1 MGLTCITG
9 KALQPPFETSGRVG
23 SFDGCGT
30 ELVSLRGVLQRRL
43 FTDGLH
49 VHDKRVVL
57 CNGGIEPT
65 AESTAPPLHAAT
77 ADRLHNPTNNRYR
90 HDDAH
95 KCAQDDPVGHAKMAH
110 FAKLPLTIAGT
121 DALPILGIAGAVVF
135 TLCRALCAGVYAL
148 GMLNGTTSGDGH
160 RGDEKC
166 KQDTDAN
173 VHAF

>member
-1 MGLTCITG
+1 MGLTRITG
-9 KALQPPFETSGRVG
+9 KASQPPFETSGRVG

-30 ELVSLRGVLQRRL
+30 ELVSLRGVLQRRPL
-43 FTDGLH
+43 TDGLH
-49 VHDKRVVL
+49 IHDKRVVL

-65 AESTAPPLHAAT
+65 AESVTPPLHAAT
-77 ADRLHNPTNNRYR
+77 ADRLHDPTNNRYR

-95 KCAQDDPVGHAKMAH
+95 KCAQDDPIGHANMAH
-110 FAKLPLTIAGT
+110 FAKLPLAITGT

-135 TLCRALCAGVYAL
+135 TLRRALRAGIYAL

-166 KQDTDAN
+166 KQDTGAN

>member
-9 KALQPPFETSGRVG
+9 NALPVPSETSGRVG

-43 FTDGLH
+43 FTDSLH
-49 VHDKRVVL
+49 IHNKRVVL

-77 ADRLHNPTNNRYR
+77 ADCLHNPTNNRYR

-110 FAKLPLTIAGT
+110 FAKPPSQLLGQMHFPFWGLQEPLF
-121 DALPILGIAGAVVF
+121 LHSVVHCVLGS
-135 TLCRALCAGVYAL
+135 T
-148 GMLNGTTSGDGH
+148 H
-160 RGDEKC
+160 
-166 KQDTDAN
+166 
-173 VHAF
+173 